1 MSEDWAAVAK
11 AINERVNELGWL
23 QRELAKRSHVS
34 QAIVREI
41 QHHVVERRRSPRTL
55 ESLSVTLGWRP
66 QHLDAVLHGR
76 RPPEPD
82 EPGRRRRHAVDPPGR
97 ARTAH
102 DRDQRPLGRPES
114 RSQYGDRTCPH
125 DAVDPCCWA
134 CLAGFLACRPL
145 QCESGRNPMRRRCTF
160 SAGVVQVQCITAFP
174 GSVRDGVDDRL
185 DRPHRVRAAGRSAA
199 Q

>member
-55 ESLSVTLGWRP
+55 ESLSMALGWHP

-76 RPPEPD
+76 KPPGLD
-82 EPGRRRRHAVDPPGR
+82 EPVTDSGDTMWTRLEAIE
-97 ARTAH
+97 
-102 DRDQRPLGRPES
+102 QRMGE
-114 RSQYGDRTCPH
+114 
-125 DAVDPCCWA
+125 
-134 CLAGFLACRPL
+134 
-145 QCESGRNPMRRRCTF
+145 
-160 SAGVVQVQCITAFP
+160 ITE
-174 GSVRDGVDDRL
+174 RL
-185 DRPHRVRAAGRSAA
+185 DDLKTDLTTVIEYVRTRS
-199 Q
+199 